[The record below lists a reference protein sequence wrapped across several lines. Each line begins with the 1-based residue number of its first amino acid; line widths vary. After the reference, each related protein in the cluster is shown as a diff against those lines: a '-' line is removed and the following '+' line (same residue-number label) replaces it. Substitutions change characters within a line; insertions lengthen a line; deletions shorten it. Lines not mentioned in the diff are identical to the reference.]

1 MIPPWALVIFGF
13 QKRAKGA
20 VVVGVV
26 LVGFNRSLNKKNN
39 KSLRYIDRGLLN
51 LNFAISLKMI
61 PMLGLSSR
69 HIY

>member
-1 MIPPWALVIFGF
+1 MGIGNLWFS
-13 QKRAKGA
+13 KRGTKGA

-26 LVGFNRSLNKKNN
+26 LVGFRYWLNKKNN

-61 PMLGLSSR
+61 PMLGLNSR
-69 HIY
+69 RIY